1 MSKESVLDTFS
12 ILAEDEEIIL
22 TRIQESEFEKYKE
35 VLCDNITFSGM
46 KLLLQNPEYVKSL
59 FEDLLQ
65 DEGFYC
71 SIWRK
76 KIKSFAG
83 IAV

>member
-35 VLCDNITFSGM
+35 KVTFIKADVSNEYEVTKM
-46 KLLLQNPEYVKSL
+46 FNQIEKLDYLMERWAYLEELAENSK
-59 FEDLLQ
+59 
-65 DEGFYC
+65 
-71 SIWRK
+71 
-76 KIKSFAG
+76 
-83 IAV
+83 

>member
-1 MSKESVLDTFS
+1 MSKESALDTFC

-46 KLLLQNPEYVKSL
+46 KLLL
-59 FEDLLQ
+59 
-65 DEGFYC
+65 
-71 SIWRK
+71 
-76 KIKSFAG
+76 
-83 IAV
+83 